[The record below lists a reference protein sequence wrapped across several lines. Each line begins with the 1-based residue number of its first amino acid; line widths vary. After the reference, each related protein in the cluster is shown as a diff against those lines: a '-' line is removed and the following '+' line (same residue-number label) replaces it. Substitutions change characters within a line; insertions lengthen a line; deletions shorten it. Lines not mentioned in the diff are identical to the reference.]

1 MFKPQF
7 TYTNSLINHLTL
19 IERLYGQLI
28 SEKLIPSLS
37 LKLSEENQILATH
50 YSTSIE
56 GNPLS
61 QREVTNILLG
71 DAIPTNKSELE
82 VKNYFQALN
91 HISVEVKKHKSLS
104 IKLALDLHRLVMH
117 RIDAKQP
124 GLFRN
129 QKVIVGH
136 RGAIG
141 LVVKQ
146 APPFHKAPLIRASL
160 EELFNYINQPSD
172 LNPFIQAGILHHQVA
187 YIHPF
192 TDGNGRVTRL
202 LTAYYLL
209 LHGYEVTKYFILDD
223 YYDIDRQL
231 YSDTLHTADS
241 GDETNWM
248 EYFLEGIAYSLQAA
262 LARINEL
269 KHKDLEEVTGEK
281 RVLVTSREEEVLQLV
296 IDKKAVKTSDVG
308 DLLGVTR
315 QQAHALL
322 ASLVKKGLLSKF
334 GKTKTS
340 YYKLVANTK
349 SLA

>member
-91 HISVEVKKHKSLS
+91 HISVEAKKHKSLS

-141 LVVKQ
+141 LVVKHD
-146 APPFHKAPLIRASL
+146 PPFHKAPLIRASL

-223 YYDIDRQL
+223 YYDIDRL
-231 YSDTLHTADS
+231 EYSDKLHTADTGS
-241 GDETNWM
+241 KTEWL
-248 EYFLEGIAYSLQAA
+248 EYFLEGISFSLKAA
-262 LARINEL
+262 LERI
-269 KHKDLEEVTGEK
+269 KDVTERRIEAIKGDK
-281 RVLVTSREEEVLQLV
+281 RVLVSHREEDVLQIVLEL
-296 IDKKAVKTSDVG
+296 KQVKTSDVVKH
-308 DLLGVTR
+308 LQVSR
-315 QQAHALL
+315 QQAQSLL
-322 ASLVKKGLLSKF
+322 HNLVDKDILIKL
-334 GKTKTS
+334 GKTKASWYQLKRKTE
-340 YYKLVANTK
+340 
-349 SLA
+349 